1 MVRPTHGQHIKT
13 IEILR
18 AVRIHEPISGPALA
32 EMFKK
37 TRQAMYQRLKTLER
51 RGFIER
57 VIPTPDSPLVPALYR
72 CSQKL
77 RDAERRLAGKE
88 SDSHIPERGHDSGG
102 CGDLQKTG

>member
-1 MVRPTHGQHIKT
+1 MVRPTTGQHVKT

-18 AVRIHEPISGPALA
+18 AIRIHEPISGPALA

-57 VIPTPDSPLVPALYR
+57 VIPTPDAPLVPALYR

-77 RDAERRLAGKE
+77 RDAERRLAHPVELVDKAPTALL
-88 SDSHIPERGHDSGG
+88 PEVRDDFSVRV
-102 CGDLQKTG
+102 

>member
-1 MVRPTHGQHIKT
+1 MVQSRSQVKT

-18 AVRIHEPISGPALA
+18 AIRLNEPVTGPQLA

-37 TRQAMYQRLKTLER
+37 SRQAMYMRLKTLER

-57 VIPTPDSPLVPALYR
+57 VIPSPDAPLVPALYR
-72 CSQKL
+72 CSQRL

-88 SDSHIPERGHDSGG
+88 AD
-102 CGDLQKTG
+102 